1 MKNNKQYND
10 QALRIIMQ
18 RKAEDSERFELSDGF
33 TDRLMKRIKDEE
45 VASKQKQKSLWL
57 DIVNFVSSAAAVL
70 LIGFF
75 ITLHLPFV
83 GNEKH
88 INTNQFISNLPKK
101 STLEQVYTSYL
112 GQNKKKEISYTQLK
126 RMLYENK

>member
-1 MKNNKQYND
+1 MKDNKQYND
-10 QALRIIMQ
+10 QALRIIIQ
-18 RKAEDSERFELSDGF
+18 KKAEVSEQFELSEGF
-33 TDRLMKRIKDEE
+33 ADRLMERIKSEE
-45 VASKQKQKSLWL
+45 ITPKQRQKNIWL
-57 DIVNFVSSAAAVL
+57 DIVNFISSAAAVL

-75 ITLHLPFV
+75 ITLHLPFA
-83 GNEKH
+83 GNDKH
-88 INTNQFISNLPKK
+88 INTNQYISNLPKS

>member
-1 MKNNKQYND
+1 MKDNKQYND
-10 QALRIIMQ
+10 QALRIVMQ
-18 RKAEDSERFELSDGF
+18 KKAEDSERFEISDGF
-33 TDRLMKRIKDEE
+33 TDRLMKRIKNEE
-45 VASKQKQKSLWL
+45 VAPKQKQKSLWL
-57 DIVNFVSSAAAVL
+57 DIVNFVSSAAAAL